1 MKGKIT
7 AMLGLLTLSLILLTM
22 ASPARASLIGEPK
35 WVEPAYVGDDYYYDE
50 GRIVGYLTGTYWNFS
65 FSWVNDHGDPQ
76 NISAARMYFDW
87 GKNYTYSYSTPLM
100 IMPGM
105 TQTWTVSN
113 MTPPIAEA
121 PELWTHDYYLYL
133 DTVNSTVA
141 PYGPL
146 SSLSVTHGHNFAVL
160 SADHLACLNIW
171 FRLGHFM
178 FDGPMVTM
186 QQTGTMPSITRV
198 QILMM
203 QASMEFEQGMSIFDA
218 GVFGTA
224 KTHLQSAE
232 SLFNDALTAWD
243 ERGTAMEDAELN
255 ATKAETNYYNAQADA
270 TRKLADASIV
280 NAYGWLFFGIGWTFI
295 GIGIIVYGL
304 RRPKVAP
311 PS

>member
-22 ASPARASLIGEPK
+22 ATPARASLVGEPA
-35 WVEPAYVGDDYYYDE
+35 WVEPAYVGQDNYYGEY
-50 GRIVGYLTGTYWNFS
+50 IVGYLTGTYWNFS
-65 FSWVNDHGDPQ
+65 FSWVNDYGDPQ

-87 GKNYTYSYSTPLM
+87 GQNYTYSYSTPLM

-105 TQTWTVSN
+105 TQTWTISN
-113 MTPPIAEA
+113 MTPPIADA

-133 DTVNSTVA
+133 DRVNSTAA

-146 SSLSVTHGHNFAVL
+146 SSFSVTHGHNFAVL
-160 SADHLACLNIW
+160 STDHLACLNIW
-171 FRLGHFM
+171 FRLGTFM

-186 QQTGTMPSITRV
+186 QQTSTLPSITRV

-203 QASMEFEQGMSIFDA
+203 QASMEFQQGMNIFDA

-243 ERGTAMEDAELN
+243 EKGTAMEDAELN
-255 ATKAETNYYNAQADA
+255 ATLAQTNYYNAQADA
-270 TRKLADASIV
+270 TRKTADASIV

-304 RRPKVAP
+304 RRPKIAP